1 MFKLKTID
9 FDKIR
14 SMVDAAERLV
24 DADLKDDAE
33 ATLVK
38 LAYFINKD
46 IKNSDNTQ
54 TIGNWNF

>member
-38 LAYFINKD
+38 LACFINKD

-54 TIGNWNF
+54 PIVN